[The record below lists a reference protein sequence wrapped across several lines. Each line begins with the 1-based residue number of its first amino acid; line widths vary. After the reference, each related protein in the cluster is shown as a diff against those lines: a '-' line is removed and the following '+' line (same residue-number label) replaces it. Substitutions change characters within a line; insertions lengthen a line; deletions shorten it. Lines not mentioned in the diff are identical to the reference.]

1 VGAGLQDEEV
11 FMKCLFCKQGEARP
25 GRVTVMLQRGEAL
38 VIFKGVPGD
47 VCENCGEYFLSG
59 DVTEQL
65 LDRAEEAIRKGAEVE
80 ILRFAA

>member
-1 VGAGLQDEEV
+1 
-11 FMKCLFCKQGEARP
+11 MRCLFCKQGETRL

-38 VIFKGVPGD
+38 VIFKDVPGE
-47 VCENCGEYFLSG
+47 VCENCGEYVLSSE
-59 DVTEQL
+59 VTGQL